1 LHDTEYTPDAY
12 KRRAYLTGFQ
22 GSAGTAVVT
31 STQALLWTDSRYWN
45 EASLQL
51 DTNHWILQKAGQ
63 TGVPTITTWLADL
76 AKAKYT
82 SNNKQEISN
91 NDGGIGSI
99 SPLRVG
105 IDPFV
110 HAASFAKE
118 MEDAFAAA
126 AKDISFNDDDDNDD
140 DKATRK
146 LLNIGTLDTSSSAP
160 EGNLID
166 AIWQSDTNSPR
177 PALPASPF
185 RVHPMEYAGWSVET
199 KVEKIRK
206 EMREGEKTKGA
217 TLAVFCTLDDVAYLL
232 NMRAKGD
239 VDTYVFVLCRVW
251 YAKFVSCG
259 CCLHAKAHLSVLFD
273 YCWL

>member
-1 LHDTEYTPDAY
+1 MLYRFHVLFSLLTMDIPSFSVTPMIYTEYTPDAY

-31 STQALLWTDSRYWN
+31 QTQALLWTDSRYWN

-51 DTNHWILQKAGQ
+51 DMDHWTLQKAGQ
-63 TGVPTITTWLADL
+63 ASTPTITSWLADL
-76 AKAKYT
+76 AKTKYSDDT
-82 SNNKQEISN
+82 SSNENKE
-91 NDGGIGSI
+91 
-99 SPLRVG
+99 LRVG

-118 MEDAFAAA
+118 LDDAFATA
-126 AKDISFNDDDDNDD
+126 AKDLGLNEQVNGDG
-140 DKATRK
+140 DKAEK
-146 LLNIGTLDTSSSAP
+146 LLLGRLDTSAP

-166 AIWQSDTNSPR
+166 AIWQSDAISPR

-185 RVHPMEYAGWSVET
+185 RVHPIEFAGWSVET

-239 VDTYVFVLCRVW
+239 VDTYVSLVCV
-251 YAKFVSCG
+251 
-259 CCLHAKAHLSVLFD
+259 CLL
-273 YCWL
+273 

>member
-1 LHDTEYTPDAY
+1 MHTEYTPDAY

-31 STQALLWTDSRYWN
+31 QTQALLWTDSRYWN

-51 DTNHWILQKAGQ
+51 DMDHWMLQKAGQ
-63 TGVPTITTWLADL
+63 ASTPTLPSWLADL
-76 AKAKYT
+76 AKAKHST
-82 SNNKQEISN
+82 ENK
-91 NDGGIGSI
+91 DGGNS

-118 MEDAFAAA
+118 MDDAFAAA
-126 AKDISFNDDDDNDD
+126 AKDMGLNDDDD
-140 DKATRK
+140 DKQARK
-146 LLNIGTLDTSSSAP
+146 LLIGTLDTSAP

-166 AIWQSDTNSPR
+166 AIWQSDAISPR

-239 VDTYVFVLCRVW
+239 VDTYVCLFV
-251 YAKFVSCG
+251 VSYG
-259 CCLHAKAHLSVLFD
+259 EI
-273 YCWL
+273 